1 MKLHTGTNVVEKSG
15 IIEQSGFSIEAS
27 AKAFFILSD
36 GLYSN
41 KVKAVIRELSTNAYD
56 SHIEAGVAGKP
67 FDVHM
72 PTRLEPVFYV
82 RDYGTSMSHED
93 CMQLYTTYFRST
105 RNDSNEAVGCL
116 GLGSKAPFAYAD
128 SFTVEAYLDGTRRLY
143 TAYRDENSNPV
154 FSLLDEVETDEPNGI
169 KVSLAVDSDDVW
181 NFKGEAQEVYKFFT
195 VRPNFVGG
203 EINFDDGEIALSGKN
218 WEFETGQ
225 YDNYIIM
232 GQIPYPIDNSQV
244 FTNNLP
250 DEDQQAHNFLWHAQG
265 LNLYLNIGDV
275 DITPSRES
283 LSYNSATKEAIKQA
297 VKDVLLEVNDTI
309 EDQIAD
315 KPTLFAARQQYVA
328 IQNQCSA
335 IASAM
340 KALDQSPVWNG
351 EDLFDTMIGNK
362 VPVPTKEGHRPISI
376 TRYSTNGWHKKVDID
391 HQLENV
397 YFASDMK
404 LVVDN
409 LKTGGISRIRRYI
422 KENEVGSKGATIYCH
437 AVGENGS
444 PAEFYEFLGG
454 ATEENVVFTADLPK
468 MVYDRSSSGGGGP
481 AVHAQVYDHEIGCFV
496 ACNMSVKYENAHYF
510 EESRGDV
517 RFGSTWWS
525 VHQLA
530 DAIKI
535 LDSMGYDLS
544 EHAFY
549 LIKPS
554 VATNRNLG
562 SRDNWTLGH
571 KVIEDAIRKA
581 REDHLDNIVKVATQY
596 DLSNENNGKYSDVLG
611 MTKTANK
618 AKSIMAEYDEYVE
631 EIKVIESEMRTL
643 QRLIDRC
650 PSVEEIEYEMVTDE
664 DEKFA
669 IPFDKEFEKYPMLNH
684 ANGGYWMDGDKK
696 EDCAKYIDLV
706 ENCVD
711 K

>member
-15 IIEQSGFSIEAS
+15 IVEQSSFSIEAS

-169 KVSLAVDSDDVW
+169 KVSLAVDSGDVW
-181 NFKGEAQEVYKFFT
+181 NFKEEAQEVYKFFS

-203 EINFDDGEIALSGKN
+203 DVEFDDGEIALSGKN

-454 ATEENVVFTADLPK
+454 ATEEDVVFTADLPK

-481 AVHAQVYDHEIGCFV
+481 AVHAQVYDHELGCFV

-517 RFGSTWWS
+517 RFGGTYWGITA
-525 VHQLA
+525 LA

-596 DLSNENNGKYSDVLG
+596 DLSNENNGKYRDVLG
-611 MTKTANK
+611 MTKTDNK

>member
-1 MKLHTGTNVVEKSG
+1 MRLHTDTNIVEKSG
-15 IIEQSGFSIEAS
+15 IVEQSSFSIEAS

-56 SHIEAGVAGKP
+56 SHIEAGVADQP

-72 PTRLEPVFYV
+72 PTRLEPTFYV
-82 RDYGTSMSHED
+82 RDYGTSMTHED

-128 SFTVEAYLDGTRRLY
+128 SFTVEAYLDGTCRLY
-143 TAYRDENSNPV
+143 TAYRDEGSNPV

-169 KVSLAVDSDDVW
+169 KVSLVVDSDDVW
-181 NFKGEAQEVYKFFT
+181 NFTNEAQEVYKFFS
-195 VRPNFVGG
+195 VRPNFVSGDVS
-203 EINFDDGEIALSGKN
+203 FKDGEIALSGKN

-225 YDNYIIM
+225 DENYIIM

-244 FTNNLP
+244 FPNNVS
-250 DEDQQAHNFLWHAQG
+250 DEDHQAYSFLWNASG
-265 LNLYLNIGDV
+265 LHLHLNIGDV

-283 LSYNSATKEAIKQA
+283 LSYNVATKEAIKRA
-297 VKDVLLEVNDTI
+297 VKDVLFEVNDTI
-309 EDQIAD
+309 EQQISDQ
-315 KPTLFAARQQYVA
+315 PTLFAARQQYIA

-335 IASAM
+335 ISSAM

-362 VPVPTKEGHRPISI
+362 VAVPTKDGHRLISI
-376 TRYSTNGWHKKVDID
+376 TRYSTNGWHKKVDIG

-397 YFASDMK
+397 YFAKDIK

-409 LKTGGISRIRRYI
+409 LKRGGISRIRKYI
-422 KENEVGSKGATIYCH
+422 KDNDFHNGATIYCH
-437 AVGENGS
+437 VVGEDGS
-444 PAEFYEFLGG
+444 PEEFYEFLGG
-454 ATEENVVFTADLPK
+454 ATEEDVIFTADLPK
-468 MVYDRSSSGGGGP
+468 RAYDRSSYGGGS
-481 AVHAQVYDHEIGCFV
+481 AVHAQVYDHELGSFV

-517 RFGSTWWS
+517 YFGGTYWMVS
-525 VHQLA
+525 QLV
-530 DAIKI
+530 DTIKT
-535 LDSMGYDLS
+535 LAHHGYDLS
-544 EHAFY
+544 EYSFY

-562 SRDNWTLGH
+562 SRDDWTLGH
-571 KVIEDAIRKA
+571 KVIEDAIRNA
-581 REDHLDNIVKVATQY
+581 REDHLDNIVKVVTQY
-596 DLSNENNGKYSDVLG
+596 DLSNENNGKYRDVLG
-611 MTKTANK
+611 MTKTDNK

-631 EIKVIESEMRTL
+631 EIKVIEAEMRTL

-650 PSVEEIEYEMVTDE
+650 PSVEDIDYEMVTDE

-669 IPFDKEFEKYPMLNH
+669 IPFDKEFEKYPMLKH
-684 ANGGYWMDGDKK
+684 ASGGYWMDSDKQ

>member
-15 IIEQSGFSIEAS
+15 IVEQSGFSIEAS

-56 SHIEAGVAGKP
+56 SHIEAGVADKP

-72 PTRLEPVFYV
+72 PTRLEPVFHV

-181 NFKGEAQEVYKFFT
+181 NFKEEAQEVYKFFT

-203 EINFDDGEIALSGKN
+203 DVEFDDGEIALSGKN

-309 EDQIAD
+309 EQQIAD
-315 KPTLFAARQQYVA
+315 QPTLFAARQQYVS
-328 IQNQCSA
+328 IQSQCSA

-362 VPVPTKEGHRPISI
+362 VTVPTKDGNRLISI

-391 HQLENV
+391 HGLENV
-397 YFASDMK
+397 YFASDIK

-409 LKTGGISRIRRYI
+409 LKKGGISRIRRYI
-422 KENEVGSKGATIYCH
+422 KENEGNNGATIYCH
-437 AVGENGS
+437 RVGENGS

-454 ATEENVVFTADLPK
+454 ATEEDVIFTADLPK

-481 AVHAQVYDHEIGCFV
+481 AVHAQVYDHELGSFV
-496 ACNMSVKYENAHYF
+496 VCNMSVKYENAHYF

-517 RFGSTWWS
+517 HFGGTYWGITA
-525 VHQLA
+525 LA

-562 SRDNWTLGH
+562 SRENWTLGH
-571 KVIEDAIRKA
+571 KVIQDAVSKA
-581 REDHLDNIVKVATQY
+581 REDHLDNIIRVYTQY
-596 DLSNENNGKYSDVLG
+596 DLTNENNGKFRDVLG
-611 MTKTANK
+611 MTKTDNK

-650 PSVEEIEYEMVTDE
+650 PSVEKCEWETVEDE

-669 IPFDKEFEKYPMLNH
+669 IPFDKEFEKYPMLEH
-684 ANGGYWMDGDKK
+684 ASGGYWMDGDKK

>member
-15 IIEQSGFSIEAS
+15 IVEQSGFSIEAS

-56 SHIEAGVAGKP
+56 SHIEAGVADKP
-67 FDVHM
+67 FDVHI
-72 PTRLEPVFYV
+72 PTRLEPTFYV

-105 RNDSNEAVGCL
+105 RNNSNEAVGCL

-143 TAYRDENSNPV
+143 TAYRDENANPV
-154 FSLLDEVETDEPNGI
+154 FSLLDEVETDEPDGI
-169 KVSLAVDSDDVW
+169 KVSLVVDSDDVW
-181 NFKGEAQEVYKFFT
+181 NFNEEAEEVYKFFA

-203 EINFDDGEIALSGKN
+203 DVTFDDGDIALSGEN

-232 GQIPYPIDNSQV
+232 GQIPYPIDNAQV
-244 FTNNLP
+244 FSSNVP
-250 DEDQQAHNFLWHAQG
+250 DEDNQAYSFLWNARG
-265 LNLYLNIGDV
+265 LRLHLDIGDV

-309 EDQIAD
+309 EKQIAD
-315 KPTLFAARQQYVA
+315 QPTLFAARQQYSN
-328 IQNQCSA
+328 IQSQCSA

-340 KALDQSPVWNG
+340 KALDQSPAWNG
-351 EDLFDTMIGNK
+351 EELFDVMLGNK
-362 VPVPTKEGHRPISI
+362 INVPAKDGNKLISV

-391 HQLENV
+391 HGLDNI

-409 LKTGGISRIRRYI
+409 LKKGGISRIRRYI
-422 KENEVGSKGATIYCH
+422 KENEGNNGTTVYCH
-437 AVGENGS
+437 RVGENGS

-454 ATEENVVFTADLPK
+454 ATEEDVIFTSDLPK

-481 AVHAQVYDHEIGCFV
+481 AVHAQVYDHELGSFEVCS
-496 ACNMSVKYENAHYF
+496 MSVKYENAHYF

-517 RFGSTWWS
+517 RFGGTYWG
-525 VHQLA
+525 VNALA
-530 DAIKI
+530 EAIKI

-581 REDHLDNIVKVATQY
+581 REDHLDNIIKVLTKY
-596 DLSNENNGKYSDVLG
+596 DLSNENNGKYRDILE
-611 MTKTANK
+611 MTKTDNK
-618 AKSIMAEYDEYVE
+618 AKSIMAEYDEYME
-631 EIKVIESEMRTL
+631 EIKVIEAEMRTL
-643 QRLIDRC
+643 CRLIDRC
-650 PSVEEIEYEMVTDE
+650 PSVEEIEYDIVKDE

-669 IPFDKEFEKYPMLNH
+669 IPFDKEFEKYPMLKH
-684 ANGGYWMDGDKK
+684 ACGGYWIDSDKQ
-696 EDCAKYIDLV
+696 EDCAKYIDMV